1 MSAPFATHQDVQAR
15 WRTLVSD
22 EQDIADQLAADASD
36 IIRIRWPNVDDRV
49 TAGELQA
56 ESIVRVV
63 AAMVKRAMIR
73 PVPEGFESF
82 TQAAGPLSAGG
93 KVANPNGNL
102 YLSAEEVRLFE
113 GPRTRRAFGVDLSPN
128 VAPCWPY

>member
-1 MSAPFATHQDVQAR
+1 MAEPFATSADVAAR
-15 WRTLVSD
+15 WRALTPEETAV
-22 EQDIADQLAADASD
+22 ADQLAIDASD
-36 IIRIRWPNVDDRV
+36 IIRTRWPNVDARIADGSLTAASV
-49 TAGELQA
+49 T
-56 ESIVRVV
+56 RVV
-63 AAMVKRAMIR
+63 AAMVKRAMNQ

-82 TQAAGPLSAGG
+82 SQGVGPFNAGG
-93 KVANPNGNL
+93 KVVNPNGNL